1 MWYREAVTRVDP
13 SGQINMDFPGV
24 KPKPFDL
31 KNVNF
36 EVNEPYPDNFSI
48 IANLYGKVIGFI
60 EFDASNLS
68 DTAHILLVSLNE
80 YPTYSPRE
88 EWEKPIN
95 SSDRTKMDMNV
106 ELRDAGY
113 DVDESSVT
121 RTQWGLGTRLYQEMK
136 KFLQKYKPSIR
147 FISGDVHSRDAFQAR
162 NSVFGLPVE
171 SYDPS
176 ESYGYKIE
184 EKTPKKEREDLA
196 RKMPYEL
203 LPARF
208 DGMGIGDIPPDSF
221 MVKHRL
227 KRIPYNKTQKY
238 MDSTKKI
245 PTSYG
250 TSTMED
256 SSDVV

>member
-13 SGQINMDFPGV
+13 SGQINMDFPDV

-31 KNVNF
+31 KNVKF
-36 EVNEPYPDNFSI
+36 EIDEPYPNNYSI
-48 IANLYGKVIGFI
+48 TAKIYGKIIGFI
-60 EFDASNLS
+60 EFDASDLS
-68 DTAHILLVSLNE
+68 DTDKILLVSLNE
-80 YPTYSPRE
+80 YPIYSARE

-121 RTQWGLGTRLYQEMK
+121 RTKWGLGTRLYQEMK
-136 KFLQKYKPSIR
+136 KFLQKHKPSIR

-176 ESYGYKIE
+176 ESYGYKIN
-184 EKTPKKEREDLA
+184 EKTPRKEREELSK
-196 RKMPYEL
+196 KMPYEL

-208 DGMGIGDIPPDSF
+208 DAMGSGDIPPDSF

-227 KRIPYNKTQKY
+227 KRIPYNKTQKF
-238 MDSTKKI
+238 MDPKKTPTPISTE
-245 PTSYG
+245 TD
-250 TSTMED
+250 E
-256 SSDVV
+256 DVV

>member
-13 SGQINMDFPGV
+13 SGQINMDFPDV

-31 KNVNF
+31 KNVKF
-36 EVNEPYPDNFSI
+36 EIDEPYPNNYSI
-48 IANLYGKVIGFI
+48 TAKIYGKVIGFI
-60 EFDASNLS
+60 EFDASDLS
-68 DTAHILLVSLNE
+68 DTAKILLVSLNE
-80 YPTYSPRE
+80 YPIYSARE

-121 RTQWGLGTRLYQEMK
+121 RTKWGLGTRLYQEMK
-136 KFLQKYKPSIR
+136 KFLQKHKPSIR

-176 ESYGYKIE
+176 ESYGYKID
-184 EKTPKKEREDLA
+184 EKTSRKEREELSK
-196 RKMPYEL
+196 KMPYEL

-208 DGMGIGDIPPDSF
+208 DAMGSGDIPPDSF

-227 KRIPYNKTQKY
+227 KRIPYNKTQKF
-238 MDSTKKI
+238 MDPKKTPTPISTE
-245 PTSYG
+245 TD
-250 TSTMED
+250 E
-256 SSDVV
+256 DVV

>member
-31 KNVNF
+31 KNIQF
-36 EVNEPYPDNFSI
+36 DIEVYNESLYSI
-48 IANLYGKVIGFI
+48 KAILYGKVLGYIDF
-60 EFDASNLS
+60 EAKDYS
-68 DTAHILLVSLNE
+68 DTAFIHLVSLNE
-80 YPTYSPRE
+80 YPSYSARE

-113 DVDESSVT
+113 DVDETSIT
-121 RTQWGLGTRLYQEMK
+121 RTKWGLGTRLYQEMK

-184 EKTPKKEREDLA
+184 EKTPKQEREDLA

-208 DGMGIGDIPPDSF
+208 DGMGSGDIPPDSF

-227 KRIPYNKTQKY
+227 KRIPYNKTQKFK
-238 MDSTKKI
+238 DSKKI
-245 PTSYG
+245 PQSYG
-250 TSTMED
+250 I
-256 SSDVV
+256 SSLEADADVV

>member
-1 MWYREAVTRVDP
+1 MWYRLAVTRVDP

-36 EVNEPYPDNFSI
+36 EVNEPYPNNYSI
-48 IANLYGKVIGFI
+48 TANLYGKVLGYIDFN
-60 EFDASNLS
+60 ASDLS

-80 YPTYSPRE
+80 YPSYAPKQ

-95 SSDRTKMDMNV
+95 PSDRTKVDMSA
-106 ELRDAGY
+106 ELKDAGY
-113 DVDESSVT
+113 DVDESSIT
-121 RTQWGLGTRLYQEMK
+121 RTKWGLGKKLYQEMK
-136 KFLQKYKPSIR
+136 KFLQNHKPSIQY
-147 FISGDVHSRDAFQAR
+147 IKGDVHSKDAFEVR
-162 NSVFGLPVE
+162 NSVFGLPIE

-176 ESYGYKIE
+176 ESFGYKID
-184 EKTPKKEREDLA
+184 EKTPRSEREELSK
-196 RKMPYEL
+196 KMPNEL

-208 DGMGIGDIPPDSF
+208 DAMGSGDIPPDSF

-238 MDSTKKI
+238 KDSVTI
-245 PTSYG
+245 PRPFDI
-250 TSTMED
+250 STDKED
-256 SSDVV
+256 SDVV

>member
-1 MWYREAVTRVDP
+1 
-13 SGQINMDFPGV
+13 
-24 KPKPFDL
+24 
-31 KNVNF
+31 
-36 EVNEPYPDNFSI
+36 
-48 IANLYGKVIGFI
+48 
-60 EFDASNLS
+60 
-68 DTAHILLVSLNE
+68 
-80 YPTYSPRE
+80 
-88 EWEKPIN
+88 
-95 SSDRTKMDMNV
+95 MDMNV

-121 RTQWGLGTRLYQEMK
+121 RTKWGLGKRLYQEMK

-184 EKTPKKEREDLA
+184 EKTPKQEREDLA

-208 DGMGIGDIPPDSF
+208 DGMGSGDIPPDSF

-238 MDSTKKI
+238 MDSKKEPI
-245 PTSYG
+245 SYG
-250 TSTMED
+250 TSSTED
-256 SSDVV
+256 NSDVV

>member
-1 MWYREAVTRVDP
+1 MWYREAATRVDP

-31 KNVNF
+31 KNIQF
-36 EVNEPYPDNFSI
+36 DIEVYNESLYSI
-48 IANLYGKVIGFI
+48 KANLYGKTLGYIDF
-60 EFDASNLS
+60 EAKDYS
-68 DTAHILLVSLNE
+68 DTAFIHLVSLNE
-80 YPTYSPRE
+80 YPSYSARE

-121 RTQWGLGTRLYQEMK
+121 RTKWGLGRKLYQEMK
-136 KFLQKYKPSIR
+136 KFLQNNKPTIQY
-147 FISGDVHSRDAFQAR
+147 ISGDVHSKDAFQAR

-171 SYDPS
+171 SYDTS
-176 ESYGYKIE
+176 ESFGYKID
-184 EKTPKKEREDLA
+184 EKTPRSEREELSK
-196 RKMPYEL
+196 KMSNEL

-208 DGMGIGDIPPDSF
+208 DAMGSGDIPPDSF

-227 KRIPYNKTQKY
+227 RRLPYNKTQKY
-238 MDSTKKI
+238 KDSTKI
-245 PTSYG
+245 PRAYG
-250 TSTMED
+250 ASTLETD
-256 SSDVV
+256 TDVV

>member
-13 SGQINMDFPGV
+13 SGQINMDFPGI

-36 EVNEPYPDNFSI
+36 EVNEPYPGNYSI
-48 IANLYGKVIGFI
+48 TANLYGKVIGFI
-60 EFDASNLS
+60 EFDASDLS
-68 DTAHILLVSLNE
+68 DTAKILLVSLNE

-121 RTQWGLGTRLYQEMK
+121 RTKWGLGRKLYQEMK
-136 KFLQKYKPSIR
+136 KFLQNNKPTIQY
-147 FISGDVHSRDAFQAR
+147 ISGDVHSKDAFQAR

-171 SYDPS
+171 SYDTS
-176 ESYGYKIE
+176 ESFGYKID
-184 EKTPKKEREDLA
+184 EKTPRSEREELS
-196 RKMPYEL
+196 RKMPNEL

-208 DGMGIGDIPPDSF
+208 DVSGSGDIPPDSF

-227 KRIPYNKTQKY
+227 RRIPYNKTQKFK
-238 MDSTKKI
+238 DSKKI
-245 PTSYG
+245 PQSYNI
-250 TSTMED
+250 SSLED
-256 SSDVV
+256 NSDVV

>member
-13 SGQINMDFPGV
+13 SGQINMDFPDV

-31 KNVNF
+31 KNVKF
-36 EVNEPYPDNFSI
+36 EIDEPYPNNYSI
-48 IANLYGKVIGFI
+48 TAKIYGKVIGFI
-60 EFDASNLS
+60 EFDASDLS
-68 DTAHILLVSLNE
+68 DTAKILLVSLNE
-80 YPTYSPRE
+80 YPIYSARE

-121 RTQWGLGTRLYQEMK
+121 RTKWGLGTRLYQEMK
-136 KFLQKYKPSIR
+136 KFLQKHKPSIR

-162 NSVFGLPVE
+162 NSVFGLPIE

-176 ESYGYKIE
+176 ESYGYKID
-184 EKTPKKEREDLA
+184 EKTPRKEREELSK
-196 RKMPYEL
+196 KMPYEL

-208 DGMGIGDIPPDSF
+208 DAMGSGDIPPDSF

-227 KRIPYNKTQKY
+227 KRIPYNKTQKF
-238 MDSTKKI
+238 MDPKKTPTPISTE
-245 PTSYG
+245 TD
-250 TSTMED
+250 E
-256 SSDVV
+256 DVV

>member
-1 MWYREAVTRVDP
+1 MWYRTAATRVDP
-13 SGQINMDFPGV
+13 SGQINMDFPNI

-31 KNVNF
+31 NNVNF
-36 EVNEPYPDNFSI
+36 EVKELYPGSYSI
-48 IANLYGKVIGFI
+48 TANIYGKRIGYIDFQAK
-60 EFDASNLS
+60 DYS
-68 DTAHILLVSLNE
+68 DTAFIQLVSLNE

-88 EWEKPIN
+88 EWEEPIN

-121 RTQWGLGTRLYQEMK
+121 RTKWGLGKRLYEEMK
-136 KFLQKYKPSIR
+136 KFLQNHKPHIQY
-147 FISGDVHSRDAFQAR
+147 ISGDVHSKDAFQAR

-176 ESYGYKIE
+176 ESFGYKID
-184 EKTPKKEREDLA
+184 EKTPRIEREELSK
-196 RKMPYEL
+196 KMPNEL

-208 DGMGIGDIPPDSF
+208 DAMGSGDIPPDSF

-227 KRIPYNKTQKY
+227 KRLPYNKTQKY
-238 MDSTKKI
+238 KDSEKI
-245 PTSYG
+245 PTSFSLG
-250 TSTMED
+250 ENL
-256 SSDVV
+256 DVV

>member
-13 SGQINMDFPGV
+13 SGQINMDFSGL

-36 EVNEPYPDNFSI
+36 EVNEPYPGNYSI
-48 IANLYGKVIGFI
+48 TANLYGKVIGFI
-60 EFDASNLS
+60 EFDASELT

-121 RTQWGLGTRLYQEMK
+121 RTKWGLGTRLYQEMK

-184 EKTPKKEREDLA
+184 EKTPKQEREDLA
-196 RKMPYEL
+196 KKMPYEL
-203 LPARF
+203 LPASF
-208 DGMGIGDIPPDSF
+208 DGMGSGDIPPDSF

-238 MDSTKKI
+238 MDSIKNI
-245 PTSYG
+245 PKSYN
-250 TSTMED
+250 SSSLED
-256 SSDVV
+256 NSDVV

>member
-13 SGQINMDFPGV
+13 SGQINMDFPDV

-31 KNVNF
+31 KNVKF
-36 EVNEPYPDNFSI
+36 EIDEPYPNNYSI
-48 IANLYGKVIGFI
+48 TAKIYGKIIGFI
-60 EFDASNLS
+60 EFDASDLS
-68 DTAHILLVSLNE
+68 DTAKILLVSLNE
-80 YPTYSPRE
+80 YPIYSARE

-121 RTQWGLGTRLYQEMK
+121 RTKWGLGTRLYQEMK
-136 KFLQKYKPSIR
+136 KFLQKHKPSIR

-176 ESYGYKIE
+176 ESYGYKIN
-184 EKTPKKEREDLA
+184 EKTPRKEREELSK
-196 RKMPYEL
+196 KMPYEL

-208 DGMGIGDIPPDSF
+208 DAMGSGDIPPDSF

-227 KRIPYNKTQKY
+227 KRIPYNKTQKF
-238 MDSTKKI
+238 MDPKKTPTPISTE
-245 PTSYG
+245 TD
-250 TSTMED
+250 E
-256 SSDVV
+256 DVV

>member
-13 SGQINMDFPGV
+13 SGQINMDFPGF

-31 KNVNF
+31 NNVKF
-36 EVNEPYPDNFSI
+36 EVKEPYPDFFSI
-48 IANLYGKVIGFI
+48 TANIYGKVIGYIDF
-60 EFDASNLS
+60 EAKDLS
-68 DTAHILLVSLNE
+68 DTARILLVTLNE
-80 YPTYSPRE
+80 YPSYSARE

-113 DVDESSVT
+113 DVDETSVT
-121 RTQWGLGTRLYQEMK
+121 RTKWGLGTRLYQEMK

-147 FISGDVHSRDAFQAR
+147 FISQDVHSRDAFKAS

-171 SYDPS
+171 SYDPT
-176 ESYGYKIE
+176 ESYGYKID
-184 EKTPKKEREDLA
+184 EKTPKKEREELSK
-196 RKMPYEL
+196 KMPYEL

-208 DGMGIGDIPPDSF
+208 DVMGNGDIPPGIF

-227 KRIPYNKTQKY
+227 RRLPYNQTQKY
-238 MDSTKKI
+238 MDSTKI
-245 PTSYG
+245 PSPYSLG
-250 TSTMED
+250 EEPN
-256 SSDVV
+256 VV